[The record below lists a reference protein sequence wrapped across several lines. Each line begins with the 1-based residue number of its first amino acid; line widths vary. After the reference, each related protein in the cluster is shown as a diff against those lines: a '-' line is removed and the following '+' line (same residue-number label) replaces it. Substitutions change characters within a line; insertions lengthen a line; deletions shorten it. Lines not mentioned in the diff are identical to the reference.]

1 VFRDYCVAFM
11 QPNRIKVPLGK
22 LLDDPLGTVIL

>member
-1 VFRDYCVAFM
+1 VAFM

-22 LLDDPLGTVIL
+22 LRDDPLGSVIL